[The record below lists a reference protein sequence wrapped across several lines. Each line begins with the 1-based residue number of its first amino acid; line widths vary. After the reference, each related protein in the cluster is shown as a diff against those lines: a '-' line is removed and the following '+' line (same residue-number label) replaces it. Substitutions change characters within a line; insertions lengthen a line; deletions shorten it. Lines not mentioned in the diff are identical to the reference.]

1 MKEGI
6 HPKYNVCQV
15 LCACGNSF
23 TTRST
28 KESIKVDI
36 CSACHPFYTGKQK
49 ILDTEGRLEKFK
61 KKFSATEGKM
71 VERKPKAKKAASKVA
86 PSHIKKLST
95 SVKKTA
101 TKEKKSKEAKE
112 KKA

>member
-6 HPKYNVCQV
+6 HPKYDICQV
-15 LCACGNSF
+15 VCACGNSF

-28 KESIKVDI
+28 KESLKVDI
-36 CSACHPFYTGKQK
+36 CSSCHPFYTGKQK
-49 ILDTEGRLEKFK
+49 ILDTEGRVEKFK

-71 VERKPKAKKAASKVA
+71 VEKKTKVKKISASKVA
-86 PSHIKKLST
+86 PAHVKKFST
-95 SVKKTA
+95 SVKKA
-101 TKEKKSKEAKE
+101 VKGKKTKEN

>member
-71 VERKPKAKKAASKVA
+71 VERKPKVKKAASKVA

-101 TKEKKSKEAKE
+101 PREKKSKETKE